1 MKSNLELNMPI
12 YLDTNLLLDLLASI
26 DDGFSSAKKITTDK
40 VESQNSYN
48 RGNIGFSAYL
58 FDFGINLSKDSSDT
72 QGKTSEVEKYHTY
85 GSMMN
90 KLIGYLDEHDL
101 IKKLN
106 DEESEEILKIYDFVE
121 LQGKFIPNPLPDSF
135 KKIYN
140 FMELAKTFSSFD
152 QNQNLEND
160 TDNSNKSGGKN
171 KKKKDKKSKPTNNT
185 KDSFDDLIDLLK
197 SLSESFEREN
207 SQKFIIETDLGL
219 NCILNLFNDYI
230 RDNSGLELPYG
241 NFKVLGKIIR
251 IENNINLL
259 EDTPYSLS
267 DEIISGLQ
275 IALKSIDEINLP
287 EIKTEI
293 DGKCIQIIPI
303 AVYV

>member
-1 MKSNLELNMPI
+1 
-12 YLDTNLLLDLLASI
+12 
-26 DDGFSSAKKITTDK
+26 
-40 VESQNSYN
+40 
-48 RGNIGFSAYL
+48 
-58 FDFGINLSKDSSDT
+58 
-72 QGKTSEVEKYHTY
+72 
-85 GSMMN
+85 
-90 KLIGYLDEHDL
+90 
-101 IKKLN
+101 
-106 DEESEEILKIYDFVE
+106 
-121 LQGKFIPNPLPDSF
+121 
-135 KKIYN
+135 
-140 FMELAKTFSSFD
+140 MELAKTFSSFD
-152 QNQNLEND
+152 QNQNLENG

-171 KKKKDKKSKPTNNT
+171 KKKKDKKHKSTNNT

-267 DEIISGLQ
+267 DEMIRGLQ
-275 IALKSIDEINLP
+275 TALKSIDEINLP

-293 DGKCIQIIPI
+293 EGKCIQIIPI